1 MLNQAIIDN
10 FISSENELL
19 VDDNSEY
26 RMVIDKSTIKPVTLT
41 LENGEKK
48 AVVEGVVYVFY
59 TKPYQPYSLLHEV
72 KPYSINKYFTYISL
86 EDNTSA
92 STNFSFYNE
101 KLELVDSDNRTLKP
115 TDFTEKRPNSIGDI
129 QFKILKE
136 NAQN

>member
-1 MLNQAIIDN
+1 
-10 FISSENELL
+10 
-19 VDDNSEY
+19 
-26 RMVIDKSTIKPVTLT
+26 MVIDKSTIKPVTLT

-72 KPYSINKYFTYISL
+72 KPYSINKYFTYVSL

-101 KLELVDSDNRTLKP
+101 KLELVDSDNQTLKQ
-115 TDFTEKRPNSIGDI
+115 TDFREIRPNSIGDT

-136 NAQN
+136 NAYN